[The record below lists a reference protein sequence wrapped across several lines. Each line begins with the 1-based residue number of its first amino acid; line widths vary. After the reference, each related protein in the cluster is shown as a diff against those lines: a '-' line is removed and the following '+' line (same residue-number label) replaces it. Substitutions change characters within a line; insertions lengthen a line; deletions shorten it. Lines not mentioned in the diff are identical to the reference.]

1 MGVFEFIISLIGMSL
16 GAITLWILILRKD
29 RRTVKLDPEANYN
42 MDELA
47 TMAESLT
54 ERIDILEAI
63 LDAELPDWRA
73 QNETRLQ

>member
-1 MGVFEFIISLIGMSL
+1 MGVFEFIISLIGMVL

-29 RRTVKLDPEANYN
+29 RRTIKLDPEANYN

-63 LDAELPDWRA
+63 LDAELPDWRE

>member
-1 MGVFEFIISLIGMSL
+1 MGVFEFIISLIGLVL

-29 RRTVKLDPEANYN
+29 RRTIKLDPEANYN

-63 LDAELPDWRA
+63 LDAELPDWRE
-73 QNETRLQ
+73 QNETRQE